1 MSRLK
6 IAIRLR
12 SADPAAVT
20 GLLALRRSLPG
31 MCPAALS
38 RYELWDFEGGP
49 GLAGEVEG
57 ILSRYTDI
65 LNPNKQE
72 RLTLSDSGLLPGED
86 PGLTWI
92 SVEVTDDC
100 SSASETWTSVISR
113 AGYKVSSVG
122 CSVLWRLGFDASLPV
137 KTALAF
143 GDEVA
148 VSRSRKGGLLSNPV
162 SQSVRVS
169 LASAPGEAAAPK

>member
-1 MSRLK
+1 MSRARV
-6 IAIRLR
+6 AIRLR

-31 MCPAALS
+31 MCPAALA
-38 RYELWDFEGGP
+38 RYDLWDFEGGP
-49 GLAGEVEG
+49 GLEQDVDG

-72 RLTLSDSGLLPGED
+72 RIRVPGSGLLPGED
-86 PGLTWI
+86 PGLTWV
-92 SVEVTDDC
+92 SVEVSDDC

-113 AGYKVSSVG
+113 AGYGVTSVSFSVM
-122 CSVLWRLGFDASLPV
+122 WRLGFDPSLPSG
-137 KTALAF
+137 TAMAYA
-143 GDEVA
+143 DEIA

-162 SQSVRVS
+162 SQSVRIH